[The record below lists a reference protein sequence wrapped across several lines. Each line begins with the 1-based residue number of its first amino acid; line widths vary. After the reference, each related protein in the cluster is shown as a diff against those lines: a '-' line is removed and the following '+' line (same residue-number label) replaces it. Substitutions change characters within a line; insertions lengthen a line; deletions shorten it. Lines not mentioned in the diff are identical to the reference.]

1 MVQFNQV
8 IAVGNIVAD
17 PEVRQTRGGTA
28 VCNVRLAVNE
38 RFKTNGEVKNNT
50 IFIDVTTFGTTAEN
64 VGNYCKKGSQIMVI
78 GKLAEDK
85 WTDKETGKERKVVKI
100 NALNVQFMPSGNKAA
115 APAAESEEAPAAAGG
130 SAGTSGEDD
139 LPF

>member
-8 IAVGNIVAD
+8 IVVGNIVAD

-28 VCNVRLAVNE
+28 VCNLRLAINE
-38 RFKTNGEVKNNT
+38 RYKTNAGEVKNNT
-50 IFIDVTTFGTTAEN
+50 LFIDVTTFGTTAEN

-78 GKLAEDK
+78 GKLSEDK
-85 WTDKETGKERKVVKI
+85 WTDKETGKERKITKI
-100 NALNVQFMPSGNKAA
+100 NALSVQFMPSGNKSTA
-115 APAAESEEAPAAAGG
+115 APAEGEESSAPVAAPAGG
-130 SAGTSGEDD
+130 ADDD

>member
-8 IAVGNIVAD
+8 IVVGNIVAD

-28 VCNVRLAVNE
+28 VCNLRLAINE
-38 RFKTNGEVKNNT
+38 RYKTNAGEVKNNT
-50 IFIDVTTFGTTAEN
+50 LFIDVTTFGTTAEN

-78 GKLAEDK
+78 GKLSEDK
-85 WTDKETGKERKVVKI
+85 WTDKETGKERKITKI
-100 NALNVQFMPSGNKAA
+100 NALSVQFMPSGNKAA
-115 APAAESEEAPAAAGG
+115 STTAPAPEAEEAPAATGG
-130 SAGTSGEDD
+130 GEDE

>member
-28 VCNVRLAVNE
+28 VCNIRLAVNE

-78 GKLAEDK
+78 GKLSEDK

-100 NALNVQFMPSGNKAA
+100 NALNVQFMPTGNKAA
-115 APAAESEEAPAAAGG
+115 STTTPAQETEEAPAAAGG
-130 SAGTSGEDD
+130 GEDD